1 MSANPESVLDI
12 LPGTHLKLEESAAVE
27 EVVGTF
33 IDQVYGERLTED
45 HLGNDQQRLSSC
57 VRCSLR

>member
-1 MSANPESVLDI
+1 MSPNPESVLDI

-33 IDQVYGERLTED
+33 IDGAQGGIRTHTSFRES
-45 HLGNDQQRLSSC
+45 GF
-57 VRCSLR
+57 